1 MISVYLLLDLL
12 RKPSPWMLNSLFP
25 LVVFTTCY
33 FMTGLMS
40 RCGSERRLP
49 FLRFIMRHPKG
60 DGGIAVEACVG
71 AQTHAAR
78 ENAPDSFS

>member
-1 MISVYLLLDLL
+1 
-12 RKPSPWMLNSLFP
+12 
-25 LVVFTTCY
+25 
-33 FMTGLMS
+33 MTGLMS
-40 RCGSERRLP
+40 RCGSESG
-49 FLRFIMRHPKG
+49 FHFYVSSCVIPKG